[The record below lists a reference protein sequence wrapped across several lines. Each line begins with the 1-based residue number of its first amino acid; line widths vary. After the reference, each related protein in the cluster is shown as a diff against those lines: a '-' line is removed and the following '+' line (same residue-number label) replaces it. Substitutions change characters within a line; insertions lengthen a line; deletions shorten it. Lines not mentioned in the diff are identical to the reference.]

1 MNCNEKIPQAPQ
13 YIKDFEQ
20 LGFGM
25 FVHLGLYSKLNRGEW
40 VYHINNLDK
49 AEYQNLKNSFN
60 LGSMKQIVDVAKSA
74 GCKYIV
80 LTTRHHDGFSLYDT
94 RGLNDYDIMHTPSGR
109 DVIAEFVSECRNADI
124 VPFFYHTT
132 LDWMNED
139 FENDFDKYLDYL
151 YKSVEI
157 LCTNYGEIGGLWFD
171 GNWSKPDSDW
181 QENRLYKMIHHYQPN
196 AIIIN
201 NTGLQAR
208 GKFGDEEI
216 DSVTFERGKATE
228 RDLRGR
234 KKYVAAEMCETLCD
248 NWGVAD
254 DINFKTVKTLIEELC
269 ECRKAGANFLLN
281 IGPNADG
288 SVSTMQRGIME
299 CIGRWMDSFG
309 EAIYNGRPY
318 ISYDDKPEFFLK
330 HENDPD
336 VLYLFRF
343 NPQQCYGDK
352 NVTLDFSEDS
362 PKIPLF
368 DKFNREV
375 IGASWLDNG
384 EQLSFIQDG
393 DKLKI
398 NFTAFPYGQS
408 LCVRVAKVL
417 LKSE

>member
-109 DVIAEFVSECRNADI
+109 DVIAVFAS
-124 VPFFYHTT
+124 
-132 LDWMNED
+132 
-139 FENDFDKYLDYL
+139 
-151 YKSVEI
+151 
-157 LCTNYGEIGGLWFD
+157 
-171 GNWSKPDSDW
+171 
-181 QENRLYKMIHHYQPN
+181 
-196 AIIIN
+196 
-201 NTGLQAR
+201 
-208 GKFGDEEI
+208 
-216 DSVTFERGKATE
+216 
-228 RDLRGR
+228 
-234 KKYVAAEMCETLCD
+234 
-248 NWGVAD
+248 
-254 DINFKTVKTLIEELC
+254 

-330 HENDPD
+330 HENDHN

-362 PKIPLF
+362 PKLPLF

-375 IGASWLDNG
+375 ISASWLDNG